1 MQKFCWCFQ
10 QDQRAAR
17 LLQMGKTFQTELI
30 YMYKNISFRWSNQAG
45 KIILTANQLA
55 WYLALDEI

>member
-17 LLQMGKTFQTELI
+17 FLQMGKTFQTELI
-30 YMYKNISFRWSNQAG
+30 YMCKKISFRWSNQAG